1 MSSRLSAF
9 RASATNIVTQRL
21 REKRL
26 WLCLAILVGLLI
38 LYCVAF
44 WRLPLSEDA
53 GLYGYLSR
61 AIANGMVLHRDIFF
75 SSNSIAIYAT
85 AFVFRIV
92 GASLDSFRLVHAVGL
107 AALGLAVFFTVS
119 RGKHYGRGL
128 LAASI
133 AGIFS
138 VLPHIILDLGRN
150 YIVWATVFVVLGFS
164 IQSSNAKHK
173 EAYSGILLGTA
184 ALIRETFVVAGI
196 GLLAYEIGRLVL
208 HRLQKRRDTYRPV
221 LVLGAAFLLT
231 LSVNAAILTCYG
243 TWGGYLRDMLQS
255 GTSFRYESGLLD
267 SSRLADNLSY
277 LKHGFKSFYFPLL
290 LAAFSSYF
298 VAIRDSFV
306 SYVKFLLV
314 PVFLVEAIVI
324 NRTSAYS
331 IIPIL
336 VFASIL
342 TAYLVFELGDLLNRP
357 AASRAATLRVAA
369 SVLVL
374 AGVAAGMV
382 NCSTNAAREFRDYY
396 RLSAEMSRTS
406 LSESTEHTSRLLY
419 IVDLLPHDTVS
430 TYSEYPFLF
439 LTEEF
444 YCTDPFVEDLSAS
457 NNMNRPEIWQAQ
469 MDYLKT
475 TPTDLMILKTT
486 GTYISKVT
494 DLGKII
500 DENYIVVYDLPFAT
514 GSTPYKNRILLS
526 YNAFHS
532 SYRFW
537 KEETGNS
544 TFQGFNDREDAIMI
558 SVTTQLPERIAS
570 CTISA
575 GLSKTRYAP
584 EYTNSLVI
592 FSLVPPRSEFKVEM
606 ANGVDTMDQQFRIR
620 YYVRSETE

>member
-1 MSSRLSAF
+1 MM
-9 RASATNIVTQRL
+9 VVKQQL
-21 REKRL
+21 RDRRL
-26 WLCLAILVGLLI
+26 WLCLAVLVGLLVF
-38 LYCVAF
+38 YCVAF

-53 GLYGYLSR
+53 GFYGYLSR
-61 AIANGMVLHRDIFF
+61 AVANGMVLHHDIFF

-85 AFVFRIV
+85 AVVFKIV

-107 AALGLAVFFTVS
+107 AALVLAVFFTVS

-208 HRLQKRRDTYRPV
+208 HRLQKRRDTYTPV

-231 LSVNAAILTCYG
+231 LSLNAAILTCYG

-267 SSRLADNLSY
+267 PSRLADNLSY

-290 LAAFSSYF
+290 LAAFFSYF

-324 NRTSAYS
+324 NRTSSYS

-342 TAYLVFELGDLLNRP
+342 TSYLVFELGDLLNRP

-396 RLSAEMSRTS
+396 RLAAEMSRTA

-430 TYSEYPFLF
+430 AYSEYPLLF
-439 LTEEF
+439 LAEEF
-444 YCTDPFVEDLSAS
+444 YGTDPFVEDLSAS
-457 NNMNRPEIWQAQ
+457 NNMNRPDIWQAQ
-469 MDYLKT
+469 LDYLRT
-475 TPTDLMILKTT
+475 TPTDLMIIKTT
-486 GTYISKVT
+486 GTYLSKGT
-494 DLGKII
+494 DLGQII
-500 DENYIVVYDLPFAT
+500 DENYMVVCDFPFSS
-514 GSTPYKNRILLS
+514 GSTAYKDRILLS
-526 YNAFHS
+526 NNAFHE
-532 SYRFW
+532 SYGLW
-537 KEETGNS
+537 KEETRD
-544 TFQGFNDREDAIMI
+544 TVYEGFNDRDDAVLIGV
-558 SVTTQLPERIAS
+558 STPTPERIAYCS
-570 CTISA
+570 ISA
-575 GLSKTRYAP
+575 KLSRIQWAP

-592 FSLVPPRSEFKVEM
+592 FSLVPPKSVFKVEM
-606 ANGVDTMDQQFRIR
+606 ADGTDAIHRSFQIR
-620 YYVRSETE
+620 YYVRNETE